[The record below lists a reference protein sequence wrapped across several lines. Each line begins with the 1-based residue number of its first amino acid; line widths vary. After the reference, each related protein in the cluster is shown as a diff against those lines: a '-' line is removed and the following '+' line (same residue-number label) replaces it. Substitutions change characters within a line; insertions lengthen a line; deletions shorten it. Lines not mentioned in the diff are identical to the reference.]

1 MLLQQSLA
9 CVQAWPY
16 CAQTPP
22 SGTPASHDGGGG
34 GAQVPK
40 VDPGGRWQML
50 PAQQSAVTVQCP
62 PEGMHTGP
70 PPSRP
75 IAQRNCPELSGTQGT
90 PLQQSPVKAQVSPP
104 GRHVPPPQR
113 GRPKGSS
120 WQTPELPTPA
130 QQLFG
135 ADETIQAYPVSCL

>member
-9 CVQAWPY
+9 WVQACPY

-22 SGTPASHDGGGG
+22 SGTPASHEGGGGGG
-34 GAQVPK
+34 GAQVPE
-40 VDPGGRWQML
+40 VDPGGTWHTL
-50 PAQQSAVTVQCP
+50 PAQQSAVTVQP
-62 PEGMHTGP
+62 PPDGMHTGP

-75 IAQRNCPELSGTQGT
+75 IAQRSCPVLSGTQGT
-90 PLQQSPVKAQVSPP
+90 PLQQSPVKAHVSPP

-113 GRPKGSS
+113 GKPNGSS
-120 WQTPELPTPA
+120 WHTPELPTPA

-135 ADETIQAYPVSCL
+135 ADETTHA